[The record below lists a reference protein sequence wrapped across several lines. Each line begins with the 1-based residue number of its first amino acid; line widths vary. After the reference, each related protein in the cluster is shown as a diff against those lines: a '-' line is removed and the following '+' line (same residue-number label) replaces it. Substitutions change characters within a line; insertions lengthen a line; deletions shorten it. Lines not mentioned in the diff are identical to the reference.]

1 LIRGCDL
8 LKKPIVEVLLSSEK
22 RKNVLLLLLDG
33 PKEMETILKSL
44 KTNRT
49 ALLPQ
54 IKILIESHLISKYG
68 DTYKLTTIGKLIV
81 EKTIVFL
88 RTANMFGENSDYL
101 GTHFID
107 FIPTYLLKKLP
118 QLGSCNIIDISVGDF
133 FDMET
138 EFLEKAV
145 TSKYWLQITSTLH
158 PMFHEFYIE
167 MINQGT
173 DVSVIITPEIY
184 EKVKND
190 YYDDFK
196 ELIDIKLISL
206 YLYPKSL
213 DFASFILADQ
223 CINFR
228 LFTQEGEYDN
238 KKLLLCS
245 PNASEWGKEL
255 FEYYRQQSTPIIEI

>member
-1 LIRGCDL
+1 M
-8 LKKPIVEVLLSSEK
+8 KKPIVEVLLSSEK

-33 PKEMETILKSL
+33 PKEMETLIKSL
-44 KTNRT
+44 KTTRT

-81 EKTIVFL
+81 EEMIVFL
-88 RTANMFGENSDYL
+88 GTINMFGENRDYL

-107 FIPTYLLKKLP
+107 FIPTDLLTKLL
-118 QLGSCNIIDISVGDF
+118 QLSPCNIIDISIGDF
-133 FDMET
+133 FDAEKD
-138 EFLEKAV
+138 FLEKAII
-145 TSKYWLQITSTLH
+145 SKYWFQITSTLH
-158 PMFHEFYIE
+158 PMFHDFYVE
-167 MINQGT
+167 MIDHGT
-173 DVSVIITPEIY
+173 DVSVIITQEVY
-184 EKVKND
+184 EKIKHD

-196 ELIDIKLISL
+196 ELIDTKLISF
-206 YLYPKSL
+206 YVYPKSL

-238 KKLLLCS
+238 KKLLICS
-245 PNASEWGKEL
+245 PAALEWGKEL
-255 FEYYRQQSTPIIEI
+255 FEHYRHQSTPIIEI